1 MKIDEKLKK
10 EIIDEVL
17 NELVEKDTRAYYDD
31 DYGEYYSAESWKFKE
46 NVKNGIRDRVGQ
58 RLDEILDKNKDAMN
72 AAVEELICSIL
83 PQVVYERL
91 SSRMDEYVS
100 ATIHSTVERASGTA
114 ISRLRDTLRL
124 SF

>member
-1 MKIDEKLKK
+1 MILDEDMKK
-10 EIIDEVL
+10 EIIDRVL

-31 DYGEYYSAESWKFKE
+31 DYGEYYSAESW
-46 NVKNGIRDRVGQ
+46 NGIRDRVEK
-58 RLDEILDKNKDAMN
+58 RLDEILDKNKDTMN

-83 PQVVYERL
+83 PQVVYDRL

-100 ATIHSTVERASGTA
+100 ATIHSTVERASDTA
-114 ISRLRDTLRL
+114 ISRLRDRLRL

>member
-1 MKIDEKLKK
+1 MILDEDMKK

-17 NELVEKDTRAYYDD
+17 NELVEKDTKAYYDD

-46 NVKNGIRDRVGQ
+46 DVKNGIRDRVEK

-72 AAVEELICSIL
+72 AAVEELVCSIL
-83 PQVVYERL
+83 PQVVYDKL

-100 ATIHSTVERASGTA
+100 ATIHNTVERASGTA
-114 ISRLRDTLRL
+114 ISRLRDMIR
-124 SF
+124 SNF

>member
-1 MKIDEKLKK
+1 MILDEDMKK
-10 EIIDEVL
+10 EIIDRVL
-17 NELVEKDTRAYYDD
+17 NELVEKDTRTYYDD

-72 AAVEELICSIL
+72 AAVEELVCSIL
-83 PQVVYERL
+83 PQVVYDKL

-100 ATIHSTVERASGTA
+100 ATIHNTVERASGTA
-114 ISRLRDTLRL
+114 ISRLRDRLRL